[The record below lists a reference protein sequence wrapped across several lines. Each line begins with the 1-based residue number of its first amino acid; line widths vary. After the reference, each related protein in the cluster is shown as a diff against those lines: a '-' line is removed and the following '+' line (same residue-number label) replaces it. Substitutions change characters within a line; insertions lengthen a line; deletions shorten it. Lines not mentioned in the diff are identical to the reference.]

1 MQLTQ
6 EGKIF
11 SIFVFLFFFLHFRNL
26 DSVLNLNFFKEK
38 MTLIAEVFS
47 K

>member
-11 SIFVFLFFFLHFRNL
+11 SSFFFVFFLHFPNL
-26 DSVLNLNFFKEK
+26 DSILNLNFYKEK
-38 MTLIAEVFS
+38 MTLITEVFS